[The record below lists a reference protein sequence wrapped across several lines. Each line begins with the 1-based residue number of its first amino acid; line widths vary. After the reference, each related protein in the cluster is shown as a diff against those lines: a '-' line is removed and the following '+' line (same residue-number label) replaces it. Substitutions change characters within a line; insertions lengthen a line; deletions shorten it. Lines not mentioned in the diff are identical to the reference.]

1 MQLMRIK
8 SSLLSFLIATFLF
21 SNLCISE
28 EIKNFQ
34 SNIKI
39 HSDGTIIVEENIE
52 YDFGSALRHGIYRD
66 IPYRYNAG
74 LTKQSVRID
83 VADVTNFKDDP
94 YIYQVSSSGGWLNI
108 RIGDPDKKI
117 TGQYNY
123 RITYTVAGAIG
134 FFEDHDELYWNITG
148 DEWRVPILRSG
159 ANVYFDEEITEGVK
173 AACYTGAYGSTAQN
187 CTDQIGV
194 SGVKFS
200 TEGSLNGGE
209 GLSIIVGVPKGII
222 EEPSFTTKALWF
234 LYDNWAFAL
243 PFLTLL
249 IMLHFWR
256 TKGKDPEAGGVI
268 AVKYEPPE
276 NLSPAEA
283 GTLIDERVNILD
295 ITSTVID
302 LAVRGFLKIEEQ
314 KTTIFYFFS
323 NTDYKLIRTE
333 KSDEE
338 LKSYEEQVLSGIFS
352 SKQTVQLSE
361 LRNKFYTKLPGI
373 KKALY
378 KELVG
383 KRYFPTNPENVRS
396 IYKWIG
402 IGSMIL
408 GFFLLALFP
417 VGLCIGLSGL
427 IILIFSRY
435 MPRKT
440 KKGSIKNEEL
450 LGFREFIDRAEKDR
464 IERLAKEDPTLFDRV
479 LPYAL
484 VFGLED
490 KWAGAFKDMYKEPPD
505 WYHSSSYGN
514 TFSPNIF
521 VNDIGRSLGVM
532 NRSLSSTPRRSGGSG
547 FSSGGGFS
555 GGGGGGGGGG
565 SW

>member
-1 MQLMRIK
+1 MHSIQIFSK
-8 SSLLSFLIATFLF
+8 AFILSFLLLSLPGIA
-21 SNLCISE
+21 E
-28 EIKNFQ
+28 EIKNFH
-34 SNIKI
+34 SNIYIKK
-39 HSDGTIIVEENIE
+39 DGTILVQENIE
-52 YDFGSALRHGIYRD
+52 YDFGNALRHGIYRD
-66 IPYRYNAG
+66 IPYRYSSG
-74 LTKQSVRID
+74 LTKYSVRLN
-83 VADVTNFKDDP
+83 VEDVTNFNDEP
-94 YIYQVSSSGGWLNI
+94 YIYEVSQSGGWANI
-108 RIGDPDKKI
+108 RIGDPDRKI
-117 TGQYNY
+117 SGLHNY
-123 RITYTVAGAIG
+123 RIEYSVIGAIG
-134 FFEDHDELYWNITG
+134 FFEDHDELYWNVTG
-148 DEWRVPILRSG
+148 DEWRIPILS
-159 ANVYFDEEITEGVK
+159 ASADIFFDEEISEGVM
-173 AACYTGAYGSTAQN
+173 AACYTGAYGSTEQN
-187 CTDQIGV
+187 CTDQIGG
-194 SGVKFS
+194 SGVEFS
-200 TEGSLNGGE
+200 TIGTLNGGE
-209 GLSIIVGVPKGII
+209 GLTIVVGVPKGII
-222 EEPSFTTKALWF
+222 EEPSSTSKALWF
-234 LYDNWAFAL
+234 LYDNWAFSL
-243 PFLTLL
+243 PFITFFA
-249 IMLHFWR
+249 MFYFWR
-256 TKGKDPEAGGVI
+256 TKGKDPEGRGVL

-276 NLSPAEA
+276 NLSPAEV
-283 GTLIDERVNILD
+283 GTLIDERVNIID

-302 LAVRGFLKIEEQ
+302 LAVRGYLKIEEL
-314 KTTIFYFFS
+314 KTTTFYFFT
-323 NTDYKLIRTE
+323 NIDYKLIRTE
-333 KSDEE
+333 KSDED

-352 SKQTVQLSE
+352 GKESKKVSE
-361 LRNKFYTKLPGI
+361 LRNKFYTKLPAI

-440 KKGSIKNEEL
+440 KKGTLKNEEL

-490 KWAGAFKDMYKEPPD
+490 KWAGAFKNMYKDPPN
-505 WYHSSSYGN
+505 WYHSSNYGN
-514 TFSPNIF
+514 VFSPNIF

>member
-1 MQLMRIK
+1 MPNSRTSTLFALLVSILFI
-8 SSLLSFLIATFLF
+8 SLPSH
-21 SNLCISE
+21 SE
-28 EIKNFQ
+28 EIRSFM
-34 SNIKI
+34 SDI
-39 HSDGTIIVEENIE
+39 HIFKDGRIVVEENIE

-66 IPYRYNAG
+66 IPYRYSSG
-74 LTKQSVRID
+74 LAKYSVRLD
-83 VADVTNFKDDP
+83 VEDVTNFRDDP
-94 YIYQVSSSGGWLNI
+94 YIYEVSQSGGWANI
-108 RIGDPDKKI
+108 RIGDPDRKI
-117 TGQYNY
+117 TGTHNY
-123 RITYTVAGAIG
+123 RIIYTVKGGIG
-134 FFEDHDELYWNITG
+134 FFEDHDELYWNVTG
-148 DEWRVPILRSG
+148 DEWRVPILKSG
-159 ANVYFDEEITEGVK
+159 ANVYIDEEISGEIM
-173 AACYTGAYGSTAQN
+173 AACYTGPYGSTEQN
-187 CTDQIGV
+187 CNFEDTK
-194 SGVKFS
+194 SGVKF
-200 TEGSLNGGE
+200 TTNGSLNGGE
-209 GLSIIVGVPKGII
+209 GLTIVVGFPKGIFT
-222 EEPSFTTKALWF
+222 EPSSATKALWF

-243 PFLTLL
+243 PF
-249 IMLHFWR
+249 IVFFGMFYFWKTR
-256 TKGKDPEAGGVI
+256 GKDPETAGVI

-276 NLSPAEA
+276 DLSPAEA
-283 GTLIDERVNILD
+283 GTLIDERANMLD

-302 LAVRGFLKIEEQ
+302 LAVRGFLTIEEQ
-314 KTTIFYFFS
+314 KSTIFYFFN

-338 LKSYEEQVLSGIFS
+338 LKSYEKSVLSGLFS
-352 SKQTVQLSE
+352 GKKTNKVSQ
-361 LRNKFYTKLPGI
+361 LRNKFYTRLPGI

-378 KELVG
+378 KELVSN
-383 KRYFPTNPENVRS
+383 KYFPTNPENVRT

-402 IGSMIL
+402 IGSMFV
-408 GFFLLALFP
+408 GFFLMALFP
-417 VGLCIGLSGL
+417 LGFCILLSGL

-440 KKGSIKNEEL
+440 KKGSLKNEEL

-464 IERLAKEDPTLFDRV
+464 IEKLAKDDPTLFDRV

-490 KWAGAFKDMYKEPPD
+490 KWAGAFKDLYKEPPK
-505 WYHSSSYGN
+505 WYRSSNYGN
-514 TFSPNIF
+514 VFSPNIF

>member
-1 MQLMRIK
+1 MP
-8 SSLLSFLIATFLF
+8 TFRLQIWPIIF
-21 SNLCISE
+21 VLCIFLSSYPIQAE

-34 SNIKI
+34 SNIYI
-39 HSDGTIIVEENIE
+39 HKDGTILVQENIE

-66 IPYRYNAG
+66 IPYRYSSG
-74 LTKQSVRID
+74 VTKYSVRLN
-83 VADVTNFKDDP
+83 VEDVTNFNDDP
-94 YIYQVSSSGGWLNI
+94 YIYKVSQSGGWANI
-108 RIGDPDKKI
+108 RIGDPDRKI
-117 TGQYNY
+117 TGTHNY
-123 RITYTVAGAIG
+123 RIEYSVKGAIG
-134 FFEDHDELYWNITG
+134 FFEDHDELYWNVTG
-148 DEWRVPILRSG
+148 DEWRVPILSSG
-159 ANVYFDEEITEGVK
+159 ANVYFDQDIAEGVR
-173 AACYTGAYGSTAQN
+173 AACYTGAYESTDQN
-187 CTDQIGV
+187 CTYNITK

-200 TEGSLNGGE
+200 TTGSLNGGE
-209 GLSIIVGVPKGII
+209 GLTIIVGVPKGII
-222 EEPSFTTKALWF
+222 EEPSQLSKSLWF
-234 LYDNWAFAL
+234 LYDNWAFGVPFITFFAL
-243 PFLTLL
+243 FYS
-249 IMLHFWR
+249 WR
-256 TKGKDPEAGGVI
+256 TKGKDPEGKGVI

-276 NLSPAEA
+276 DLAPAEA
-283 GTLIDERVNILD
+283 GTLIDERANILD

-302 LAVRGFLKIEEQ
+302 LAVRGFLTIEEL
-314 KTTIFYFFS
+314 KSTTFFFFT
-323 NTDYKLIRTE
+323 NTDYKLIRTD
-333 KSDEE
+333 KSDEG

-352 SKQTVQLSE
+352 GKESVKVSE

-378 KELVG
+378 KELVS

-408 GFFLLALFP
+408 GFFLLAIFP
-417 VGLCIGLSGL
+417 LGLCIGISGL

-440 KKGSIKNEEL
+440 KKGSLKNEEL

-490 KWAGAFKDMYKEPPD
+490 KWAGAFKDMYKEPPN
-505 WYHSSSYGN
+505 WYHSANYGN
-514 TFSPNIF
+514 AFSPNIF

-532 NRSLSSTPRRSGGSG
+532 NRSLSSTPRKSGSSG

-555 GGGGGGGGGG
+555 GGGSGGGGGG

>member
-1 MQLMRIK
+1 MLRIK
-8 SSLLSFLIATFLF
+8 FWFLAFVFSFLFILHPSVA
-21 SNLCISE
+21 E

-34 SNIKI
+34 SEIYIQK
-39 HSDGTIIVEENIE
+39 DGTILVEENIE

-66 IPYRYNAG
+66 IPYRYSSG
-74 LTKQSVRID
+74 LSKYSVRLD
-83 VADVTNFKDDP
+83 VEDVTNSSGEP
-94 YIYQVSSSGGWLNI
+94 YIYQVSKSGGWANI
-108 RIGDPDKKI
+108 RIGDPDRKI
-117 TGQYNY
+117 TGTHNY
-123 RITYTVAGAIG
+123 RIRYTVSGAIG

-148 DEWRVPILRSG
+148 DEWRVPILSSG
-159 ANVYFDEEITEGVK
+159 ANIYFYEEIAEGVK
-173 AACYTGAYGSTAQN
+173 AACYTGAYGSTEQN
-187 CTDQIGV
+187 CSFDITDKGV
-194 SGVKFS
+194 SFKS
-200 TEGSLNGGE
+200 TTPLNGGE
-209 GLSIIVGVPKGII
+209 GLTVVVGMPKGII
-222 EEPSFTTKALWF
+222 EEPSSATKALWF
-234 LYDNWAFAL
+234 LYDNWAFSL
-243 PFLTLL
+243 PFIVL
-249 IMLHFWR
+249 IAMFNFWR
-256 TKGKDPEAGGVI
+256 TKGKDPDTGGVI

-283 GTLIDERVNILD
+283 GTLIDEQANMLD

-302 LAVRGFLKIEEQ
+302 LAVRGYLKIEEE
-314 KTTIFYFFS
+314 KSTTFYFFT
-323 NTDYKLIRTE
+323 NTDYNLIRTE
-333 KSDEE
+333 KSAED

-352 SKQTVQLSE
+352 GKQSKKLSE
-361 LRNKFYTKLPGI
+361 LRNKFYTRLPGI

-378 KELVG
+378 KELVN
-383 KRYFPTNPENVRS
+383 KRYFPTNPENVRNV
-396 IYKWIG
+396 YKWIG
-402 IGSMIL
+402 IGAIIL
-408 GFFLLALFP
+408 GFFLMAIFP
-417 VGLCIGLSGL
+417 VGLCILLSGV

-440 KKGSIKNEEL
+440 KKGSMKNEEL

-464 IERLAKEDPTLFDRV
+464 IERLAQDDPTLFDRV

-490 KWAGAFKDMYKEPPD
+490 KWAGAFKDMYREPPN

-514 TFSPNIF
+514 SFSPNIF